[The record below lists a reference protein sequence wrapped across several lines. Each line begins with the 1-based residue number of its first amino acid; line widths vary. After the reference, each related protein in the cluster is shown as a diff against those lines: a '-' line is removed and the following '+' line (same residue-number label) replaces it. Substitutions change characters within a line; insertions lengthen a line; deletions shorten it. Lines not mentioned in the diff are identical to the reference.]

1 VHLQFGVQRFGAPFW
16 WARVGGPAKRPK
28 ARKRGAK
35 CLVVRG
41 VGLVPMCFGRTPAA
55 NPTASRRLV
64 MVPTVGA
71 GGSRVDGRL

>member
-1 VHLQFGVQRFGAPFW
+1 LVCNGLVRLFGGQEW
-16 WARVGGPAKRPK
+16 DGPAKRPK

-35 CLVVRG
+35 CLVVMG
-41 VGLVPMCFGRTPAA
+41 VGLVPMCLGRTPAA